1 MTVAIRAENT
11 STDLTMPSQDRS
23 LNRLAEWAMAAE
35 AAFRVADKI
44 AHTSFVPK
52 AYFGKPMEVT
62 AAILAGDEVG
72 LSPMASLR
80 AFDNIQGIPA
90 PKAIT
95 LRAIA
100 QSFGHDVEIE
110 EATETRAVVAG
121 RRKGSDKW
129 QRSIWDL
136 DRARKLGLLK
146 KDQWQNQ
153 PGAMLVARATS
164 EASRWVASDA
174 IMGMPYSAEELRD
187 QDSGGEADIP
197 SGKVTAAEI
206 LGTQAEP
213 VQPAVKAEATPA
225 EVGEAQATQPVSAP
239 PAPVNPD
246 PMPDNRSRKMFA
258 QFRDAGFSGKD
269 EQIAYIEVVIGRQIA
284 SRSELTAAEGEA
296 IIAALD
302 RTIAENSQAATQDGA
317 E

>member
-1 MTVAIRAENT
+1 MTLAVRSENL
-11 STDLTMPSQDRS
+11 STDLAMPTQDRS

-121 RRKGSDKW
+121 RRKGSEKW

-187 QDSGGEADIP
+187 QEGAVEATTP
-197 SGKVTAAEI
+197 TGRVTAAEI
-206 LGTQAEP
+206 LGAQPEP
-213 VQPAVKAEATPA
+213 PAVKAEATAA
-225 EVGEAQATQPVSAP
+225 EAGEAPATQPVSSP
-239 PAPVNPD
+239 PVNTNPD
-246 PMPDNRSRKMFA
+246 PMPANRQKRMFA
-258 QFRDAGFSGKD
+258 LFNDTEFKERDVRLAFIS
-269 EQIAYIEVVIGRQIA
+269 QVVGREIG
-284 SRSELTAAEGEA
+284 SSSDLTAAEGEQV
-296 IIAALD
+296 ITALENH
-302 RTIAENSQAATQDGA
+302 IAEQQAAAQDG
-317 E
+317 ES

>member
-1 MTVAIRAENT
+1 MTVAIRAEST
-11 STDLTMPSQDRS
+11 STDLAMPSQDRS

-110 EATETRAVVAG
+110 EASETRAVVAG
-121 RRKGSDKW
+121 RRKGSEKW

-187 QDSGGEADIP
+187 QESAGESNVPAGP
-197 SGKVTAAEI
+197 VTAAEI

-213 VQPAVKAEATPA
+213 EQPAIKAEATTAEPA
-225 EVGEAQATQPVSAP
+225 MQQTSPVEVVPVSE
-239 PAPVNPD
+239 VQ
-246 PMPDNRSRKMFA
+246 RKRMFA
-258 QFRDAGFSGKD
+258 LWGKLGYAGD
-269 EQIAYIEVVIGRQIA
+269 ENRAIRLDVTTRILGLPQMLG
-284 SRSELTAAEGEA
+284 SSSDLTGEQA
-296 IIAALD
+296 DRLIAALD
-302 RTIAENSQAATQDGA
+302 QRLAEMPTATDAPQDG
-317 E
+317 ES